1 MTMVKK
7 IQNQTTPAPL
17 PKVGIP
23 AETAVQ
29 GQPVQST
36 TKVGQANEHFAGRL
50 LDAAKARDVDQVK
63 SLVTA
68 WTQAQSDYEALAA
81 GLLALSNFLRVFGS
95 GEQDPKLY
103 TNILSLEPPK
113 AGVFDPATVELSGAS
128 LGQTGAL
135 LSAVEKIAGAVGRGH
150 LKGEIDINA
159 GDNTALKNILVAH
172 NLGLG
177 TDALKVKMSGWNK
190 LTPQLDNATV
200 SFELG
205 IRKLPKGTNTNF
217 WVVGGV
223 SKAVEWVKNLRVSP
237 SAVEWMK
244 SHDLFKGYP
253 KAFFEY
259 FTAPTDPHGDRVP
272 GGLSQFEKDIRSVKI
287 DALPDGEIYAG
298 GPIMRVSGPP
308 AAVEFLETNLMRLVT
323 SWTTVATAAAQMTLG
338 ADGKPVAY
346 FGPRRAPGGD
356 DTTLAVSDAAA
367 LGGMTV
373 SSDLLGGFM
382 GNPMTGTMEHSIML
396 MLKTVLKHDPP
407 RAFSEAERKDA
418 SELLTAAL
426 RAADPGADE
435 KKLGEKVKGLLEDV
449 LAEAHIFKEYSMKYD
464 GAKSVALVD
473 TTDPNVGVA
482 AAMLAQK
489 WVWAESGKSPENN
502 LFAVRL
508 DSGNLLAQGLQFSR
522 VLKEQ
527 GMEHIN
533 VMATDGLLPE
543 TVRFFEQVEDAL
555 HASAGLPLPESF
567 RALID
572 RAPPSVAENEEEK
585 KEILLQAERLN
596 RSGGLDASRPLFK
609 GYGAGEKIA
618 DSVSTVGRP
627 GIVYKASQ
635 LTFPGPGGDPLTV
648 NMGKIPTPD
657 KATGPNRELVGKL
670 SADGKRFS
678 EYAIISPDEIQD
690 LGAGWQRLMRTVF
703 EEGQV
708 KVNTSQKAGI
718 EHGALRRAQLPEGV
732 ADGASVKVGM
742 SQGYKDAWAKVVEDS
757 DPTRVGEF
765 RAYFD
770 KMWPT
775 VSVSG

>member
-1 MTMVKK
+1 MAKK
-7 IQNQTTPAPL
+7 IQPQAPGL
-17 PKVGIP
+17 LQQPPLAKD
-23 AETAVQ
+23 TAVQ
-29 GQPVQST
+29 GAVVQSAKPVQA
-36 TKVGQANEHFAGRL
+36 ANEHFAGRL
-50 LDAAKARDVDQVK
+50 LDAAQARDLNAVK
-63 SLVTA
+63 HLVTS
-68 WTQAQSDYEALAA
+68 WTQAQSSYEALSD

-95 GEQDPKLY
+95 GESDPKLY
-103 TNILSLEPPK
+103 ANLLALEPPK
-113 AGVFDPATVELSGAS
+113 AGTLFDPATLELAGPKMA
-128 LGQTGAL
+128 QTGKL
-135 LSAVEKIAGAVGRGH
+135 LKVVEMIAAAVG
-150 LKGEIDINA
+150 KGLLDKSIDVNA
-159 GDNTALKNILVAH
+159 GDNLALKNILIAS
-172 NLGLG
+172 NLGLA
-177 TDALKVKMSGWNK
+177 TDALKVKMAGWNK
-190 LTPQLDNATV
+190 LTKQLDQATV

-223 SKAVEWVKNLRVSP
+223 SKAVDWVKSLRVSP

-244 SHDLFKGYP
+244 NDPLFSGYP

-259 FTAPTDPHGDRVP
+259 FTAPTDGAGERIQ

-287 DALPDGEIYAG
+287 DALPDGEVYAG

-356 DTTLAVSDAAA
+356 DSTLAISNAAA

-373 SSDLLGGFM
+373 SSDLLGGFL

-407 RAFSEAERKDA
+407 RSFSAAERKDA
-418 SELLTAAL
+418 SELLSATL
-426 RAADPGADE
+426 RAATPGADE
-435 KKLGEKVKGLLEDV
+435 KQIDEKVKGLLEDV
-449 LAEAHIFKEYSMKYD
+449 LAEAYIFQEYSMKYD
-464 GAKSVALVD
+464 RAKSVALVD

-489 WVWAESGKSPENN
+489 WAWAAGGKTQENN

-527 GMEHIN
+527 GMQHIN

-543 TVRFFEQVEDAL
+543 TVRFFEKVEDHL
-555 HASAGLPLPESF
+555 HAAAGQPLPESF
-567 RALID
+567 RALIQG
-572 RAPPSVAENEEEK
+572 APASVAEDEAER
-585 KEILLQAERLN
+585 KEILVQAEQLSQ
-596 RSGGLDASRPLFK
+596 SGGLDASRPLFK

-635 LTFPGPGGDPLTV
+635 LTFPGADGNPLTV

-657 KATGPNRELVGKL
+657 KATGPNRELVGL
-670 SADGKRFS
+670 MAPDGKRFV
-678 EYAIISPDEIQD
+678 EYAIISPEELKD
-690 LGAGWQRLMRTVF
+690 LGSGWQRLMRTVF
-703 EEGQV
+703 EDGQS
-708 KVNTSQKAGI
+708 KVNTSHKAGI
-718 EHGALRRAQLPEGV
+718 EHGAQRRAQLPEGV
-732 ADGASVKVGM
+732 ADGAAVRVGM
-742 SQGYKDAWAKVVEDS
+742 SQGYKDAWAAVVRDS
-757 DPTRVGEF
+757 DPTREAEF

-770 KMWPT
+770 SMWPT
-775 VSVSG
+775 VSVTG